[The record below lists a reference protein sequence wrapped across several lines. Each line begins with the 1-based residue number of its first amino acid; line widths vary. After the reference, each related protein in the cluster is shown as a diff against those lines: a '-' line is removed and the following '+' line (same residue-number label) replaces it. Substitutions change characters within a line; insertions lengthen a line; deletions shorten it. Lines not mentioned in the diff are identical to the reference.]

1 MIARARERLI
11 VALDVPSV
19 GEAEDIV
26 EALAEATLF
35 YKIGLELAVAGGI
48 DFAGDLVNAGY
59 KVFLDL
65 KLHDIPNTVERA
77 TRRAAELGVSFLT
90 VHGYPATMAAAAK
103 GRQGSELQVLAVTV
117 LTSWDATDLSA
128 AGIAGSVADTVV
140 RRAGQ
145 AKAAG
150 VDGVVCSAA
159 EVAAVRGV
167 VGPAMK
173 LVTPGIRPTG
183 AEHGDQKRVV
193 SPGTAIRSGADFLVI
208 GRPIIAAPDP
218 KAAADA
224 IVNEIAASLTK

>member
-26 EALAEATLF
+26 ETLAEATVF

-103 GRQGSELQVLAVTV
+103 GRAGSDLQVLAVTV
-117 LTSWDATDLSA
+117 LTSWDATDLAA
-128 AGIAGSVADTVV
+128 AGIAGSVADTVA

-159 EVAAVRGV
+159 EVAAVRGL
-167 VGPAMK
+167 VGPAMT
-173 LVTPGIRPTG
+173 LVTPGIRPAG
-183 AEHGDQKRVV
+183 AAHGDQKRVV
-193 SPGTAIRSGADFLVI
+193 SPGAAIRSGADFLVI

-218 KAAADA
+218 RAAADA
-224 IVNEIAASLTK
+224 IVTEVAAALTK